1 MEKERKET
9 GKKSHSAREA
19 VPSTADEERLNDGDG
34 GGGNV
39 QELLRRAMTLG
50 FSGFF
55 ATEATI
61 RSALGNTLPKE
72 WVDFAGEQGERTRQ
86 DIIERMAREFGRVIE
101 NLDVADV
108 LRTLLDGHELE
119 VNARFRLVP
128 VGDETDAADAAD
140 AAGEKTPRRP
150 SAELSVSQNKTK
162 AERKT

>member
-1 MEKERKET
+1 MEKEHKET

-19 VPSTADEERLNDGDG
+19 VPSTADEEGLNDGDG

-128 VGDETDAADAAD
+128 GDDEPDETDAA
-140 AAGEKTPRRP
+140 GKKTPRRP